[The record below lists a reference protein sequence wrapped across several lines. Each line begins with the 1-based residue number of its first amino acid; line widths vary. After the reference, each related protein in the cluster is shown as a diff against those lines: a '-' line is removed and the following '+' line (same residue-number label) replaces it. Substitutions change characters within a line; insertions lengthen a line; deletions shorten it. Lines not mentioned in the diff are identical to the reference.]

1 MNAFHKATN
10 SKNSQRGNDLN
21 DVERQNGRRAFLKLA
36 CGSAAGAVLSS
47 ANRMIGQALNHKREV
62 SATDAGAVA
71 DGKTLNTEKL
81 QAAIDQLAAQQ
92 GGTLVIP
99 QGTFLSGALF
109 FKPGVHL
116 RLEKGGVLKGSTDVR
131 DYPKRQTRI
140 EGHFQEWLPALINA
154 DGCDHLRIQGEG
166 TLDGSG
172 APFWEAF
179 WTRLKADHKTTNL
192 DVPRPRLALIENSR
206 DVQVS
211 GITFKDSGFWNL
223 HLYRCRQVL
232 VENARFEVPD
242 GVRCPSTDGTDIDSC
257 QQVTIRGCIYRVD
270 DDCVCLKGSK
280 GPFAMN
286 DHDSPPVEHI
296 RIENNTYERG
306 GGAAT
311 LGSEATLVRDVVVEN
326 CKVLGR
332 VPVVHLKLRP
342 DTPQHYEDIHYRNI
356 TVEGQGAI
364 FEVRP
369 WKQYFDLKGQPPP
382 KSIVRNVTV
391 NGIKGSYGSFG
402 VIAGNPGQTTLSGFR
417 LENINLQLRNPKL
430 TVDSGIDVTV
440 KNVTVNDKPF
450 VLSRT

>member
-1 MNAFHKATN
+1 M
-10 SKNSQRGNDLN
+10 
-21 DVERQNGRRAFLKLA
+21 ERQNGRRAFLKLA
-36 CGSAAGAVLSS
+36 GGSAAGAVLTS
-47 ANRMIGQALNHKREV
+47 AYKMMGQAPHRERQV
-62 SATDAGAVA
+62 SATAAGADA
-71 DGKTLNTEKL
+71 DGKTLSTEKL

-99 QGTFLSGALF
+99 AGTFLCGALF

-179 WTRLKADHKTTNL
+179 WTRLRADHRTTNL

-206 DVQVS
+206 DVQIS
-211 GITFKDSGFWNL
+211 GVTFKDSGFWNL

-257 QQVTIRGCIYRVD
+257 QQVTIRGCTYRVD

-311 LGSEATLVRDVVVEN
+311 LGSEATIVRDVVVEN

-342 DTPQHYEDIHYRNI
+342 DTPQHYENIHYRNI
-356 TVEGQGAI
+356 TVAGQGEI

-391 NGIKGSYGSFG
+391 NGIKGSFGSFG

-417 LENINLQLRNPKL
+417 LENINVQLNHPKL
-430 TVDSGIDVTV
+430 AVDGGIDVTV

-450 VLSRT
+450 VLSRTG

>member
-36 CGSAAGAVLSS
+36 GSGIAGAVLSS
-47 ANRMIGQALNHKREV
+47 ACPMAGQAPHTGRQV
-62 SATDAGAVA
+62 SATAAGAVA

-81 QAAIDQLAAQQ
+81 QAAIDHLAEQQ

-179 WTRLKADHKTTNL
+179 WTHLKADHKTTNL

-391 NGIKGSYGSFG
+391 NGIKGGYGSFG